1 MSGNNVQKAAER
13 AHYPLFIPFI
23 MAGDPDQ
30 ETTVDLALK
39 LEEAGAHILELGIP
53 YSDPLADGPL
63 LQRSAS
69 RALQSGMSLRR
80 ALELIPVM
88 RERGLTIPVIA
99 FTYYNP
105 VLQMGE
111 QHFFDQIKENGGDG
125 ALIPDLPYE
134 ESRDIH
140 RLAGERGLVNISL
153 AAPTSGNR
161 IEKIAAEAEGFLYC
175 VSSLGVTGTRDNF
188 PPEAYSFIEKV
199 KRNSSVPVAAGFGI
213 SNPSQVK
220 SLEGVCDGVI
230 VGSAI
235 MKKVEE
241 NLERLQNP
249 EEKSSALDAVK
260 SFVSSLISS

>member
-1 MSGNNVQKAAER
+1 MEKTRVQKAAEQTE
-13 AHYPLFIPFI
+13 YPLFIPFI
-23 MAGDPDQ
+23 MAGDPDP
-30 ETTVDLALK
+30 ETTIDLALK

-69 RALQSGMSLRR
+69 RALHNDMSLRR
-80 ALELIPVM
+80 AVELIPVM
-88 RERGLTIPVIA
+88 RQRGLTIPVIA

-111 QHFFDQIKENGGDG
+111 QHFFDELKENGGDG
-125 ALIPDLPYE
+125 VLIPDLPYE
-134 ESRDIH
+134 ESREIH
-140 RLAGERGLVNISL
+140 NMAAAHELVNITL
-153 AAPTSGNR
+153 VAPTSGDR
-161 IEKIAAEAEGFLYC
+161 IEKLAGEAEGFLYC
-175 VSSLGVTGTRDNF
+175 VSSLGVTGTRDSF

-199 KRNSSVPVAAGFGI
+199 KKNSSVPVAAGFGI
-213 SNPSQVK
+213 SNPAQVQ

-241 NLERLQNP
+241 NLEHFKNP
-249 EEKSSALDAVK
+249 EERSRALDAVK